1 MQVKVENLEE
11 QQENIIHIRCHVQN
25 KVYNMIIDNESCTNV
40 PNIDLLDKLDL
51 HTTKHLIPY
60 KL

>member
-51 HTTKHLIPY
+51 HATEHLIPY

>member
-1 MQVKVENLEE
+1 VQVKVGNLEK

-25 KVYNMIIDNESCTNV
+25 KVYNMIINNESCTNV
-40 PNIDLLDKLDL
+40 TNIDLLDKLDL
-51 HTTKHLIPY
+51 HTTEHLIPY

>member
-25 KVYNMIIDNESCTNV
+25 KVYNMIINNESCTNV
-40 PNIDLLDKLDL
+40 TNIDLLDKLDL
-51 HTTKHLIPY
+51 HTTEHLIPY

>member
-1 MQVKVENLEE
+1 VQVKVENLEE

-25 KVYNMIIDNESCTNV
+25 KVYNMIINNESCTNV
-40 PNIDLLDKLDL
+40 TNIDLLDKLDL
-51 HTTKHLIPY
+51 HTTEHLIPY

>member
-1 MQVKVENLEE
+1 VQVKVENLEE

-25 KVYNMIIDNESCTNV
+25 KVYNMIIDNESCTNM

>member
-1 MQVKVENLEE
+1 VQVKVENLEE

-40 PNIDLLDKLDL
+40 TNIDLLDKLDL
-51 HTTKHLIPY
+51 HATEHLIPY

>member
-1 MQVKVENLEE
+1 VQVKVENLEE

>member
-40 PNIDLLDKLDL
+40 TNIDLLDKLDL
-51 HTTKHLIPY
+51 HATEHLIPY